1 MTQEKKEKNEIVVL
15 GAPPRKEDED
25 SMELPDIPDT
35 PQSPTV
41 SDITVLRLVLFY
53 IGIILSFLDYE
64 VFFLM
69 VTFYFLYFLARRV
82 PPTTGVSH
90 LRCIQVTALMSCL
103 KTSTRIR
110 LRERVLIVTL
120 HHPPVTGQTMICAF
134 PLPGGIGSLALL
146 CCADVCYVMRT
157 PASKQFAAF
166 NVLMPPD
173 AAPKGLL

>member
-1 MTQEKKEKNEIVVL
+1 MRMTQEKKEKNEIVVL
-15 GAPPRKEDED
+15 GAPPRKEEDED

-69 VTFYFLYFLARRV
+69 VTFYFFYFLARRV

-110 LRERVLIVTL
+110 LRERGPYSNTPPPPCDRPDHDLCVPPAWGERIPGSPVLCRCV
-120 HHPPVTGQTMICAF
+120 
-134 PLPGGIGSLALL
+134 L
-146 CCADVCYVMRT
+146 CHEDSCIQAVRCI
-157 PASKQFAAF
+157 QCL
-166 NVLMPPD
+166 N
-173 AAPKGLL
+173 APRCCS

>member
-1 MTQEKKEKNEIVVL
+1 MRMTQEKKEKNEIVVL

-134 PLPGGIGSLALL
+134 PLPGGEDPWLS
-146 CCADVCYVMRT
+146 CVVQMCVM
-157 PASKQFAAF
+157 S
-166 NVLMPPD
+166 
-173 AAPKGLL
+173 